1 MAALVGANPMPSDMD
16 DMTDTSV
23 TAGNADSGWNVWSN
37 YRFQGGLAGAEE
49 DDFAGPAGIWGV
61 FDGGL

>member
-1 MAALVGANPMPSDMD
+1 MD